1 MGICGS
7 TKNES
12 NNKLDGI
19 YKKSNTLNRNK
30 TIYQPRKPVIHNN
43 PGTTLQNEKFKHSA
57 ELFVSII
64 NNEQADNQYQVKL
77 SICNDKNTGY
87 KQDCL
92 TTEYMSGELIRYES
106 TCIVD
111 YFFEKEQILYLS
123 IFDFN
128 GEAVVEDTFT
138 MGRVMGSRRNTLN
151 IKYDNFS
158 FEITA
163 KNASGFDIS
172 VTFSVKMHLEEA
184 FTSSMKVNP
193 PYYFIV
199 KNFNDGL
206 SYRNAYSSEDKFDRI
221 SSFDSI
227 TLEGNIVNNG
237 NESQLIQFEFCNN
250 SGPFAYIQR
259 SLHDLLREGTIQLM
273 NFHSSPIPNCFVN
286 IKATSKKIFKFIDLL
301 KLGVQINLGIG
312 VDYTSSNGPPDSK
325 TSLHC
330 ITNSEPNHYERAIR
344 SCGSIVAY
352 YDYDQKFPLYGFGG
366 QKYGD
371 RQANHCFAVNN
382 NEDDPEIQGIE
393 QVVKQYKES
402 LNYII
407 LSGPTYFSP
416 LIRKINQSMREL
428 VNSGKYLN
436 YMILMIITDG
446 IISDMDSTIDEIFI
460 AAKLPISIIIIGLGN
475 ADFTNMEELDG
486 DDIPLM
492 NNKNEKV
499 PRDIVQFVP
508 FNKYE
513 GNFTKLSEE
522 VLAEI
527 PTQIEEY
534 YRNYD
539 FRNEQLTES
548 TKQMV

>member
-1 MGICGS
+1 M
-7 TKNES
+7 
-12 NNKLDGI
+12 
-19 YKKSNTLNRNK
+19 
-30 TIYQPRKPVIHNN
+30 
-43 PGTTLQNEKFKHSA
+43 
-57 ELFVSII
+57 SII
-64 NNEQADNQYQVKL
+64 DWNRETV
-77 SICNDKNTGY
+77 
-87 KQDCL
+87 
-92 TTEYMSGELIRYES
+92 
-106 TCIVD
+106 VD
-111 YFFEKEQILYLS
+111 
-123 IFDFN
+123 
-128 GEAVVEDTFT
+128 DTFT
-138 MGRVMGSRRNTLN
+138 MGRVMGSRRNTLT

-172 VTFSVKMHLEEA
+172 LTFSVKMHLDEA
-184 FTSSMKVNP
+184 FTSSSKLSP
-193 PYYFIV
+193 PFYYII

-206 SYRNAYSSEDKFDRI
+206 SFRNAYSSEDKFDRI
-221 SSFDSI
+221 SSFD
-227 TLEGNIVNNG
+227 TVVLEGNIVNNG
-237 NESQLIQFEFCNN
+237 IENQLIQFEFCNN
-250 SGPFAYIQR
+250 SGPFAIIQK
-259 SLHDLLREGTIQLM
+259 SFNDLLREGTIQMM
-273 NFHSSPIPNCFVN
+273 NIQNFQIPNCFAN

-312 VDYTSSNGPPDSK
+312 VDYTSSNGPPNSK
-325 TSLHC
+325 NSLHC
-330 ITNSEPNHYERAIR
+330 INDSEPNQYERAIR

-382 NEDDPEIQGIE
+382 KEDDPEIQGIE
-393 QVVKQYKES
+393 QVVKTYKES

-416 LIRKINQSMREL
+416 LIRKVNQSMREL

-486 DDIPLM
+486 DEIPLM
-492 NNKNEKV
+492 NNKKEKV
-499 PRDIVQFVP
+499 SRDIVQFVP

-513 GNFTKLSEE
+513 GNFNKLSEE

-527 PTQIEEY
+527 PVQVEEY
-534 YRNYD
+534 YRSYD

-548 TKQMV
+548 AKNLIV